1 MSLNILKKEI
11 ERELLITKWYPT
23 EDNLKEIAK
32 QLKEFQGKPTK
43 HNIEKLILGI
53 VGSYESVCLEGVDN
67 SDLTTLLLLATKT
80 VSIND

>member
-32 QLKEFQGKPTK
+32 QL
-43 HNIEKLILGI
+43 
-53 VGSYESVCLEGVDN
+53 
-67 SDLTTLLLLATKT
+67 
-80 VSIND
+80 

>member
-43 HNIEKLILGI
+43 HNIEKLIL
-53 VGSYESVCLEGVDN
+53 
-67 SDLTTLLLLATKT
+67 
-80 VSIND
+80 